1 MTDADLAQKLRHYCH
16 DGSAAQRRLAN
27 FFLENL
33 SDIPFETAASIAV
46 KMDVSPMTVGRFLR
60 SLGFQGLDNL
70 KNALRSRAISSAWE
84 LTGRI
89 ETLRVDL
96 KEGRLLAELMQEQVE
111 MLHRLYDMSNQAAWA
126 TAVDQILGARE
137 IYVAS
142 YQNIGGIARYFTEQL
157 SYARDGVRYMDGLNG
172 TYAELL
178 DHQGEDA
185 LLIIIDARRFASKS
199 RILADEAAKVGHAT
213 LVITDAYCDW
223 VNPARQTVLALPPT
237 AARTWDSFM
246 SLAALLDFL
255 MTSVVI
261 AGGEA
266 VRSRTKRIERLQNAF
281 GDFDRK

>member
-1 MTDADLAQKLRHYCH
+1 MIDADLAQKLMQYCQ
-16 DGSAAQRRLAN
+16 DGTPAQRRLAS

-33 SDIPFETAASIAV
+33 SDIPFETAASIAA

-70 KNALRSRAISSAWE
+70 KSALRTSAISSAWQ

-111 MLHRLYDMSNQAAWA
+111 MLHRLYDMSNQPGWA
-126 TAVDQILGARE
+126 KAVDQILSARE

-142 YQNIGGIARYFTEQL
+142 YQNIGGIARYFMEQL

-178 DHQGEDA
+178 DHPSEGT
-185 LLIIIDARRFASKS
+185 LLILIDARRFASKS
-199 RILADEAAKVGHAT
+199 RILADEAARAGHAV
-213 LVITDAYCDW
+213 LVVTDPYCDW

-237 AARTWDSFM
+237 VARTWDSFM

-266 VRSRTKRIERLQNAF
+266 VRSRTKRIERLQNTF